1 MFDCKQ
7 TLTERLA
14 DIVDLLIDFATLGE
28 YGLEEPVGRTN
39 RACEADRGGRA
50 QETFQEALFP
60 NHPRSAPECGAEAR
74 RPRGKHDVSGER
86 RRVAALR
93 KPIDRGVR
101 RRLSG
106 AAARAPFRRGPH

>member
-14 DIVDLLIDFATLGE
+14 DTVDLLIDFATLGE

-60 NHPRSAPECGAEAR
+60 NHRGPRRNAAR
-74 RPRGKHDVSGER
+74 K
-86 RRVAALR
+86 
-93 KPIDRGVR
+93 RGVR
-101 RRLSG
+101 GASMTTPASG
-106 AAARAPFRRGPH
+106 VA